1 MESLNDTIK
10 TTQDVETV
18 LQQRSLGIIPKLM
31 EKKTLSEFNRTFFD
45 TENRPFSEAV
55 RSIRTS
61 LALLA
66 LDRPLQLLVVTSSVP
81 EEGKSTVSSN
91 LSFAFAQL
99 ESVLLID
106 ADMRKP
112 TIAKRFALPAFQP
125 GLANYLTETESL
137 NDCIVRDEQSGV
149 DILPAGTIPINP
161 LELLAHPRFL
171 ALLQE
176 LKGRYTKIIIDT
188 PPVQAVSD
196 ALMIARLAD
205 AVVMV
210 VKADHS
216 RSGLIQNSLA
226 KLIQSHAK
234 LYGVV
239 LNDLDVKKAER
250 YYGSYGYYQYYAEK
264 SDS

>member
-1 MESLNDTIK
+1 
-10 TTQDVETV
+10 
-18 LQQRSLGIIPKLM
+18 
-31 EKKTLSEFNRTFFD
+31 
-45 TENRPFSEAV
+45 
-55 RSIRTS
+55 
-61 LALLA
+61 
-66 LDRPLQLLVVTSSVP
+66 
-81 EEGKSTVSSN
+81 
-91 LSFAFAQL
+91 
-99 ESVLLID
+99 
-106 ADMRKP
+106 MRKP